1 MEWCVPLQK
10 MEVGKIRIGN
20 LTNRSHKEKKPLA
33 PLAYIDGQ
41 MIMPVLSL
49 LLPHL
54 VVDSYN
60 PTTGRLDLIVESPWI
75 MNKIQAIQLSL
86 MNAIHTNQQAWFGSH
101 TFNSMNISSLF
112 QPMIEGNKL
121 HLYCPSTLVEKR
133 KGGGSIKVWKENEWL
148 EGVRPGFLV
157 PGQRIRVA
165 IQIQGVSLQIGTN
178 DNEWTGRCRLQ
189 HRILGILVQPTKPSV

>member
-54 VVDSYN
+54 VVDCYN
-60 PTTGRLDLIVESPWI
+60 PTTGRLDLTVDSPWI
-75 MNKIQAIQLSL
+75 MNKIQAIQTSL
-86 MNAIHTNQQAWFGSH
+86 INAIHTNQQAWFGSH
-101 TFNSMNISSLF
+101 AFNPLNISSLF

-133 KGGGSIKVWKENEWL
+133 KGGGSIKVWKDTEWV

>member
-10 MEVGKIRIGN
+10 MEVGKIRIGT
-20 LTNRSHKEKKPLA
+20 LTNRANKEKKPLA
-33 PLAYIDGQ
+33 PLAYLDGQ

-54 VVDSYN
+54 VVDCYN
-60 PTTGRLDLIVESPWI
+60 PTTGRLDLTVDSPWI
-75 MNKIQAIQLSL
+75 MNKIQAIQTSL
-86 MNAIHTNQQAWFGSH
+86 INAIHSNQQAWFGSH
-101 TFNSMNISSLF
+101 TFNSTNISSLF

-165 IQIQGVSLQIGTN
+165 IQIQGVSLQIGNN